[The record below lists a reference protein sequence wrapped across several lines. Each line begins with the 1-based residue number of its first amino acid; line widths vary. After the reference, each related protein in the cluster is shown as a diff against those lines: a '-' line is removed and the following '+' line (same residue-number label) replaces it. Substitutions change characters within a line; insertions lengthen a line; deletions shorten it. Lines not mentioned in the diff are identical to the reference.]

1 MSLPKN
7 SLKILDSDYLKL
19 VTLILLSALV
29 FFRSLSI
36 YFVGDNLDHI
46 DSAWQSLTDLSF
58 HYFRPL
64 SIFTLIIDKLFWG
77 YNFTGYHLT
86 NLILHTTNTLLVYVL
101 AKHFFSTRSIAFV
114 SALLFLLHPIHS
126 SSIYWISGRADMIC
140 TGFYLAGLIFFI
152 SYKNSESKRAMLY
165 SLACYQFALLSKE
178 MAVSF
183 PLVISAFVMIFG
195 FDRGQRIRDAIRMTW
210 PFWVLT
216 AVYLTFRFATAGTN
230 ILTGNVH
237 TNIDPFILLKNTAVF
252 LELLVIPGGHIE
264 IGNFLNSNPV
274 VFLVLSIIV
283 IVVLLLFAKLFAKQ
297 KNLLLFSFFVL
308 LAILPVIRLTM
319 RWYLYLPS
327 VGFCL
332 GLGYLFWKLKN
343 LNGHYKKIAYFL
355 LAVIVLTYSSFLII
369 EQNRWLKSGL
379 ISRQVSYQIAE
390 KIAEENIDKFMLL
403 SVPAEYKETPV
414 LIHGLEPIVNFRLR
428 SEFDYSKLVEIMSLT
443 QVSIHG
449 EYEPAFVTISVIDSI
464 SSNLSLSGTNS
475 FFIFPE
481 QQDLI
486 SQKAV
491 IKVGTKISYVTHEL
505 TVLELNDAGQAI
517 RLNCII
523 KDLTWQVFELKSNI
537 LMALK
542 LPKIE

>member
-7 SLKILDSDYLKL
+7 SLKILDSDSLKS
-19 VTLILLSALV
+19 VTLILLAALV

-64 SIFTLIIDKLFWG
+64 SIFTLIIDKFFWG

-86 NLILHTTNTLLVYVL
+86 NLIFHTTNTLLVYVL
-101 AKHFFSTRSIAFV
+101 AKHFFNTRSIAFV

-152 SYKNSESKRAMLY
+152 SHQNSESKRAMLY
-165 SLACYQFALLSKE
+165 SLACYLLALLSKE
-178 MAVSF
+178 MAISF
-183 PLVISAFVMIFG
+183 PLVLSAFVILNT
-195 FDRGQRIRDAIRMTW
+195 DQARKIQKAVKATW

-216 AVYLTFRFATAGTN
+216 AVYLTFRFSTAGTS

-237 TNIDPFILLKNTAVF
+237 TNIDPFILLKNTAAF
-252 LELLVIPGGHIE
+252 LGLLVIPGGHIE
-264 IGNFLNSNPV
+264 IGNFLNSNPL
-274 VFLVLSIIV
+274 VFLALSIIV
-283 IVVLLLFAKLFAKQ
+283 IVFLLLFAKLFAKQ
-297 KNLLLFSFFVL
+297 KDLLFFSFFVL

-343 LNGHYKKIAYFL
+343 LNGHYKKFAYFL

-428 SEFDYSKLVEIMSLT
+428 SEFDYSKLVEIKSLT

-449 EYEPAFVTISVIDSI
+449 EYEPAFVRISVIDSI

-491 IKVGTKISYVTHEL
+491 IKVGTEISYVTHEL